1 MKIDNRAIAI
11 RRMDAVDYGV
21 VLRHGDGPD
30 ECGIYGA
37 RDVWVFR
44 DDNNFYILC
53 AAGDIGWLATLAT
66 VTMWITSCH

>member
-11 RRMDAVDYGV
+11 RSMDAVDYGV

-30 ECGIYGA
+30 ECDIYGA

-44 DDNNFYILC
+44 DDNNFYIL
-53 AAGDIGWLATLAT
+53 
-66 VTMWITSCH
+66 